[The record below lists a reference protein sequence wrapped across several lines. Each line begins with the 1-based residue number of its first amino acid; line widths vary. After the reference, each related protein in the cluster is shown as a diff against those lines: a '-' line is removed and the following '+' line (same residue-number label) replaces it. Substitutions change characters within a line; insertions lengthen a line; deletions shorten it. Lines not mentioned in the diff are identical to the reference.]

1 VDVFHLAFV
10 KLFALFTNAHASELR
25 GGSLSGRVGGFPAGM
40 CNAAQTCS
48 FDPVRLESLQQ
59 ETFMNGRHAFVIG
72 TAALSLFGHVASAQD
87 VARYR
92 GYVLESTLESVAGT
106 SGARATDAKTIHE
119 RPAKI
124 QELEWRA
131 PYMSSGSALA
141 DPVRGIVFTF
151 LDDSLYQVVVSYD
164 RDRTDGLTNSDIID
178 TLTAEYGPPVL
189 RSAKQQRTLPAAAQS
204 DTIAL
209 AQWETVQASLT
220 LVRDAYTPE
229 FQLILLSKPLS
240 LRARNATREAIKL
253 DAAEAPQRELDQRKK
268 EAAAASA
275 AREQTRATNKAAF
288 RP

>member
-1 VDVFHLAFV
+1 VNT
-10 KLFALFTNAHASELR
+10 K
-25 GGSLSGRVGGFPAGM
+25 
-40 CNAAQTCS
+40 
-48 FDPVRLESLQQ
+48 Q
-59 ETFMNGRHAFVIG
+59 ERFMNSVRAFAIG

-87 VARYR
+87 MSRYR
-92 GYVLESTLESVAGT
+92 GYVLESTLESVVT
-106 SGARATDAKTIHE
+106 ISGARATDAKTIHE

-151 LDDSLYQVVVSYD
+151 LDDALYQIIVSYD
-164 RDRTDGLTNSDIID
+164 RDRTDGLTNNDVIG
-178 TLTAEYGPPVL
+178 TLTAAYGPPVL
-189 RSAKQQRTLPAAAQS
+189 GSAKQQPVRPAAAHP

-209 AQWETVQASLT
+209 AQWETAEASLT
-220 LVRDAYTPE
+220 LVRGTDTPE

-240 LRARNATREAIKL
+240 LRARNATREAIRL
-253 DAAEAPQRELDQRKK
+253 DAAEAPQREMDQRKK

>member
-1 VDVFHLAFV
+1 
-10 KLFALFTNAHASELR
+10 
-25 GGSLSGRVGGFPAGM
+25 
-40 CNAAQTCS
+40 
-48 FDPVRLESLQQ
+48 
-59 ETFMNGRHAFVIG
+59 MNGRHAFVIG
-72 TAALSLFGHVASAQD
+72 TAALSLFGQVASAQD

-131 PYMSSGSALA
+131 PYMRSGSALA

-151 LDDSLYQVVVSYD
+151 LDDALYQVVVSYD
-164 RDRTDGLTNSDIID
+164 RDRTDGLTNSEIID

-209 AQWETVQASLT
+209 AHWETVQASLT

-240 LRARNATREAIKL
+240 LRARNATREAVKL